1 MREQDLFVGW
11 AAAAPGAR
19 VFRKLGATVVAC
31 ADLAHWDRLVIAGDP
46 DALAALIGE
55 VVPETGPSFRP
66 FGPEDL
72 VTAVADRMPD
82 LEVSARFAWM
92 DRDSPV
98 SGTTSASSRARSTTP
113 AGAAW
118 LTEAEWPEV
127 TELLKESFSDSYAWP
142 GASGVERWAG
152 IRDQDGRLLAVTAD
166 AWSTPAI
173 GFMAGV
179 ATRREARGRGLG
191 AELCAFAAD
200 ELLAGRDRVA
210 LLADYDNTA
219 AVATYRKLGFV
230 TRPVAAARQV
240 LVAT

>member
-1 MREQDLFVGW
+1 MLDQDLFVDW

-19 VFRKLGATVVAC
+19 VFRKPGATVVAC
-31 ADLAHWDRLVIAGDP
+31 ADLAHWDRLVMAGDP
-46 DALAALIGE
+46 DALAALIRE

-98 SGTTSASSRARSTTP
+98 GGTT
-113 AGAAW
+113 AGAVW

-152 IRDQDGRLLAVTAD
+152 VRDQDGRLLAVAAD

-179 ATRREARGRGLG
+179 ATRREARGRGL
-191 AELCAFAAD
+191 AAALCAFAAD

-230 TRPVAAARQV
+230 TRPVAAARQTF
-240 LVAT
+240 VAV